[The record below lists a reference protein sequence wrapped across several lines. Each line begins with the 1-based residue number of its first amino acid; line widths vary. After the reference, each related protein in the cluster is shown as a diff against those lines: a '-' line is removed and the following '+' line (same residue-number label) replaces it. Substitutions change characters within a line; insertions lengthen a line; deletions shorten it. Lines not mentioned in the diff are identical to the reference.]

1 MIKAKRIRFITIFAV
16 LYIMVAFLWWT
27 VLLNRKNND
36 LNEAEKEALYLKT
49 IPRQDEATFLNT
61 PQYFALKK
69 KHDRQT
75 NMILG
80 ESIVLFLGLLWGMWT
95 IYRSFQKEI
104 DLNNQQRNFLLSITH
119 ELKSPIASIQLVL
132 DTFKKRKL
140 DEKQTEMLS
149 ISASNETERLNEL
162 VNNLLL
168 SAKLESTYEPYYE
181 SINLQSVLDDI
192 IAKLKLRFPKASF
205 SFENPI
211 LPTLVGDRHGIR
223 SVFNNL
229 LENAAKYSKN
239 NPTIFIQNT
248 IENDKLIFEIKDNG
262 VGIPT
267 HEKSKVFDKFYR
279 VGSEDTR
286 STKGTGLGLYI
297 VNQIIKA
304 HKGSIQVLDNEPKG
318 TIFKII
324 FPRS

>member
-1 MIKAKRIRFITIFAV
+1 MIKNKRIGFITLFAA

-27 VLLNRKNND
+27 VLLNRKNNE
-36 LNEAEKEALYLKT
+36 LNEAEIEALYLKT
-49 IPRQDEATFLNT
+49 NTKQDETNFLNT
-61 PQYFALKK
+61 PQYLALKK
-69 KHDRQT
+69 NHDRQK

-95 IYRSFQKEI
+95 IYQSFKKEI

-119 ELKSPIASIQLVL
+119 ELKSPISSIQLVL
-132 DTFKKRKL
+132 DTFRKRKL
-140 DEKQTEMLS
+140 DEKQTEMLAL
-149 ISASNETERLNEL
+149 SASNETERLNEL

-168 SAKLESTYEPYYE
+168 SAKLESTYEPFYE
-181 SINLQSVLDDI
+181 SINLQLIIEDI
-192 IAKLKLRFPKASF
+192 ISKLKLRFPKASF
-205 SFENPI
+205 NFENNNM
-211 LPTLVGDRHGIR
+211 PTLVGDRHGIR

-229 LENAAKYSKN
+229 LENAAKYSN
-239 NPTIFIQNT
+239 VQPVIQIQNT
-248 IENDKLIFEIKDNG
+248 TENDRIIFEIKDNG
-262 VGIPT
+262 VGIPS
-267 HEKSKVFDKFYR
+267 HEKAKVFDKFYR

-297 VNQIIKA
+297 VSQIIKA
-304 HKGSIQVLDNEPKG
+304 HKGSIQVMDNEPKG

>member
-1 MIKAKRIRFITIFAV
+1 MIKTKRIGFITLFAA

-27 VLLNRKNND
+27 VLLNRKNNE
-36 LNEAEKEALYLKT
+36 LNEAEKEALFLKT
-49 IPRQDEATFLNT
+49 QPRQDEATFLNT
-61 PQYFALKK
+61 PQYLALKK
-69 KHDRQT
+69 NHDRQT

-80 ESIVLFLGLLWGMWT
+80 EGIFLFIGLLWGMWT
-95 IYRSFQKEI
+95 IYRSFKKEL

-119 ELKSPIASIQLVL
+119 ELKSPISSIQLVL

-140 DEKQTEMLS
+140 DEKQTEMLA

-168 SAKLESTYEPYYE
+168 SAKLESTYEPFYE
-181 SINLQSVLDDI
+181 SVNLQVVLDDI

-205 SFENPI
+205 NFEKTN
-211 LPTLVGDRHGIR
+211 LPTLIGDRHGIR
-223 SVFNNL
+223 SIFNNL
-229 LENAAKYSKN
+229 LENAAKYSN
-239 NPTIFIQNT
+239 AQPDIHIQNKT
-248 IENDKLIFEIKDNG
+248 ENDWFVFEIKDNG
-262 VGIPT
+262 IGIPA

-279 VGSEDTR
+279 VGNEDTR
-286 STKGTGLGLYI
+286 SAKGTGLGLYI

-304 HKGSIQVLDNEPKG
+304 HNGSIQVLDNEPKG
-318 TIFKII
+318 TIFKIT